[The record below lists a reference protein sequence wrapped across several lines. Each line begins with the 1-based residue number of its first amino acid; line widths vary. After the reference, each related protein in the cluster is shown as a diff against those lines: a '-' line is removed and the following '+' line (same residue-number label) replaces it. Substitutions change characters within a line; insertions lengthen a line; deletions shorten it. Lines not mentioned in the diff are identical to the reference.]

1 MRQLLFAL
9 SLLVLTTG
17 RVGADMKETQLTVYS
32 QNLALLK
39 QTAEFQLKKGE
50 NELQFAGISPQ
61 FDPTSVVI
69 RSLTAPEKLT
79 VLEQHYQYDVVNSAK
94 VLEKYLGEQI
104 QVYAKDGWFCEGK
117 LLSYS
122 AEDLVVE
129 TIERELRI
137 IKTTQLTGI
146 HLARLPAG
154 LVTRPT
160 LKALVACTEAESHQI
175 ELAYLT
181 QGLNWQ
187 AEYQAVEEKAGKTM
201 EFSCAVS
208 IDNRSGV
215 DYQNAQL
222 RLVAG
227 QIHRAGRERGPRP
240 MARTMA
246 LEKAAPQFVEEP
258 LFEYHLYTLDRRTT
272 IENNQNKQV
281 PLFSSVRTNIERI
294 YSYDASEDPKQVKVR
309 LKFKNAKRE
318 GPGMPLPAGKVRIF
332 KKGADEGIEL
342 VGEDR
347 IAHTPVGEKVK
358 LTVGN
363 AFDLV
368 PGRKVLEHH
377 RISRT
382 VTEEKIQI
390 KLRNQKEEAITVLV
404 TEHLP
409 RDWEILASSLEYE
422 KKDAYMIEFKV
433 PVEPGKETTVEYKV
447 RYH

>member
-1 MRQLLFAL
+1 
-9 SLLVLTTG
+9 
-17 RVGADMKETQLTVYS
+17 
-32 QNLALLK
+32 
-39 QTAEFQLKKGE
+39 
-50 NELQFAGISPQ
+50 
-61 FDPTSVVI
+61 
-69 RSLTAPEKLT
+69 
-79 VLEQHYQYDVVNSAK
+79 
-94 VLEKYLGEQI
+94 
-104 QVYAKDGWFCEGK
+104 
-117 LLSYS
+117 
-122 AEDLVVE
+122 
-129 TIERELRI
+129 
-137 IKTTQLTGI
+137 
-146 HLARLPAG
+146 
-154 LVTRPT
+154 
-160 LKALVACTEAESHQI
+160 
-175 ELAYLT
+175 
-181 QGLNWQ
+181 
-187 AEYQAVEEKAGKTM
+187 
-201 EFSCAVS
+201 
-208 IDNRSGV
+208 
-215 DYQNAQL
+215 
-222 RLVAG
+222 
-227 QIHRAGRERGPRP
+227 